1 MVTFAGTDITSGIA
15 SCSAPVRYAG
25 PDLPK
30 AAVVGSCRDHAGNSA
45 EAGHTFPF
53 DASAPTL
60 AKPKVSRGAGEITI
74 AWPASN
80 DFAST
85 QIVRSPGL
93 KGKASSIVYTGKASR
108 FVDKSVQAGSRY
120 RYQLVVEDL
129 AGNKSG
135 RVATAGPLAPLY
147 LPAAGAALRAP
158 PLLRWQ
164 AVAGAKFYNVQ
175 LLRNGVK
182 VLSSWPRTAK
192 LRLGRTWKYG
202 GKRQR
207 LVPGSYRWYVWGA
220 RGTRERPT
228 YGRSPRFEHVQD
240 QGVVGRARVAARAG
254 SSLRLLCI
262 PIGVLALVSL
272 VLPKGAPGAP
282 APVSFTLTGTAGSN
296 GWHTSNVT
304 IRWTVEPTDLVDT
317 SGCPAAELI
326 TAEGAST
333 RQCIATFTW
342 GTVTSP
348 VVTVRIDK
356 TPPTTPVANP
366 ARGPDSN
373 GWYNRSVGVGFSA
386 TDSVSGMGSCTG
398 GAYSGPDSATASV
411 TGICTDV
418 AGNTRAGA
426 FSLQYDSTA
435 PGVAAAASR
444 APDANGWYNRSLT
457 VSFSQSPG
465 DVSGAR
471 HAAARPPRTTG
482 LTRPR
487 RRCQAPAP
495 TGPGTRA
502 RPSRS
507 G

>member
-1 MVTFAGTDITSGIA
+1 MGGRTDDLVSAPTCPAAELISAEGTITRQCTATFTWGTVTSPVVTIKIDKTAPTGVGGSLARGPDSDGWYNQPVAASFGGQDAVSGIAGCTAPTYAGADSATAGLSGTCTDNAGNTSAAASVGLKYDATPPTVTPAPERAPDHKGWYRKPLMVTFAGTDITSGIA

-45 EAGHTFPF
+45 EAGHAFPF

-93 KGKASSIVYTGKASR
+93 KGKASSVVYTGKASR

-164 AVAGAKFYNVQ
+164 TVAGAKFYNVQ

-272 VLPKGAPGAP
+272 VLPKGAPGAH
-282 APVSFTLTGTAGSN
+282 GS
-296 GWHTSNVT
+296 GQFHAHGH
-304 IRWTVEPTDLVDT
+304 RRLERLVH
-317 SGCPAAELI
+317 E
-326 TAEGAST
+326 
-333 RQCIATFTW
+333 Q
-342 GTVTSP
+342 
-348 VVTVRIDK
+348 
-356 TPPTTPVANP
+356 
-366 ARGPDSN
+366 
-373 GWYNRSVGVGFSA
+373 
-386 TDSVSGMGSCTG
+386 
-398 GAYSGPDSATASV
+398 
-411 TGICTDV
+411 
-418 AGNTRAGA
+418 
-426 FSLQYDSTA
+426 
-435 PGVAAAASR
+435 
-444 APDANGWYNRSLT
+444 
-457 VSFSQSPG
+457 
-465 DVSGAR
+465 R
-471 HAAARPPRTTG
+471 HDP
-482 LTRPR
+482 LD
-487 RRCQAPAP
+487 
-495 TGPGTRA
+495 
-502 RPSRS
+502 
-507 G
+507 